1 VQSDQLFAIPGRYLR
16 SEGQRGRSVTATATK
31 KVRAAGSLDRT
42 SPAVPEAA
50 SLEFRIYLD
59 NGGRYSWEIVDVG
72 GKSLAHSASFAS
84 RDGAE
89 RAARLVYE
97 GARSARFDPAVPQG
111 RQTAAV

>member
-1 VQSDQLFAIPGRYLR
+1 M
-16 SEGQRGRSVTATATK
+16 ATATK

-42 SPAVPEAA
+42 SPAVHEAA

-97 GARSARFDPAVPQG
+97 GARSARFEPDVPQG